1 MKCWNLTSNAQ
12 GPRLIIKIVQVRTMK
27 IYVTLMEIVR
37 K

>member
-1 MKCWNLTSNAQ
+1 MKCWYLASNAQ
-12 GPRLIIKIVQVRTMK
+12 GPRLIITIVQVKKMK